1 MQHYAKNQGV
11 AVPQYVL
18 PESCGF
24 DYRLSKSFNYQTFFN
39 PLQYLCGHPKGQE
52 PHVEDHESLILPLFY
67 PPLIHQ
73 CKLKDRSHMLD
84 IINSLQKGKITH
96 LCVSQAAVPPD
107 LSASHRHWR
116 ISSVKCVDRNKSLFD
131 IRGWTGV
138 QTWIRPPLLL
148 SVSSCWQYDLHR
160 SLVGFFL
167 HCCVVRFHPAAMMG
181 GVTFEAE
188 FWHAADRCG
197 GEVFDAREI
206 LNVHL

>member
-1 MQHYAKNQGV
+1 MKRPGLGIKTCPCCKAREPPCGPLMSLFKTLISKQKWPNIILNTKQRRHLLSCMQHYAKNQGV

-107 LSASHRHWR
+107 LTASH
-116 ISSVKCVDRNKSLFD
+116 CVS
-131 IRGWTGV
+131 
-138 QTWIRPPLLL
+138 QTLKDQQR
-148 SVSSCWQYDLHR
+148 
-160 SLVGFFL
+160 
-167 HCCVVRFHPAAMMG
+167 
-181 GVTFEAE
+181 
-188 FWHAADRCG
+188 
-197 GEVFDAREI
+197 
-206 LNVHL
+206 